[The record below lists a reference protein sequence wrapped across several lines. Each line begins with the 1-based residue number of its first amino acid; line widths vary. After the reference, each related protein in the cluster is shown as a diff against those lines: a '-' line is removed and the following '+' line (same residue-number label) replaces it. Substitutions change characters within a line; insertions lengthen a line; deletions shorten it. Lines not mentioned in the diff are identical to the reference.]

1 GADLG
6 PGPPV
11 PDVALHAGRHPRLCP
26 LGPAHGRVA
35 DALLRLGPQRALH
48 LGAGGPGAD
57 RRLREHVP
65 HHAPGEP
72 GLGVVLEE
80 HRGPHAAG
88 RDPDDLPRLRTP
100 GGAGRGRPRRAGAGR
115 PRGHVLQPGPAG
127 AVDRRRRRHRD
138 AGPGHPPAPLARR
151 GLMPSPAPE
160 ENPMHVPAALA
171 ACLAL
176 AALPLLAAPAAAA
189 DRECGPAR
197 SESRALDLGDAR
209 AVVVHVGASRLRLEG
224 RPGRDGR
231 LEGRAC
237 ASSEDGLGRLRL
249 EQAREGDTLV
259 VRLRREDGPSS
270 WFRAN
275 RYAYFDLSGTVP
287 DGIPVTLAVGSGD
300 AWATGLSALDL
311 TVGSGDA
318 DARRIRGNVDAR
330 VGSGD
335 IT

>member
-1 GADLG
+1 
-6 PGPPV
+6 
-11 PDVALHAGRHPRLCP
+11 
-26 LGPAHGRVA
+26 
-35 DALLRLGPQRALH
+35 
-48 LGAGGPGAD
+48 
-57 RRLREHVP
+57 
-65 HHAPGEP
+65 
-72 GLGVVLEE
+72 
-80 HRGPHAAG
+80 
-88 RDPDDLPRLRTP
+88 
-100 GGAGRGRPRRAGAGR
+100 
-115 PRGHVLQPGPAG
+115 
-127 AVDRRRRRHRD
+127 
-138 AGPGHPPAPLARR
+138 
-151 GLMPSPAPE
+151 
-160 ENPMHVPAALA
+160 MHVPAALA

-189 DRECGPAR
+189 DRECRHAR
-197 SESRALDLGDAR
+197 SESLALDLGDAR
-209 AVVVHVGASRLRLEG
+209 AVVFHVGASRLRLDG

-275 RYAYFDLSGTVP
+275 RYAYFDLSGTMP

-335 IT
+335 ITVADAGGLHLQSVGSGDVEARGIRGDARVGSIGSGDVELRDVSGSVAVGSLGSGDLDLAGVRGSVTIDSVGSGDVDVRDVGGDLRVRSVGSGSVDHEGIGGQVALPRKR